1 MRDAPRALSERRA
14 RLLPPQVGT
23 KRKEIMASI
32 HDYKIDTSDVLHNPS
47 RKQLKRRIERLSAG
61 LWKIGQCY
69 MDLLDTRSRDAAHY
83 SPEYFHRDGAV
94 CLAYGMTD
102 TQRAAVLETTAIKY
116 AKFDLHIGV
125 NTKSR
130 DDVPHGGYSPE
141 RVAAI
146 YAVPVRPDVA
156 TTQEEFRAVH
166 VSYYMERTH
175 VGTTKEER
183 KAAKRAPGGAI
194 AVKRAQLLDQ
204 LIAAIPMQQLQ
215 RAFESPTSPGEL
227 RKLQRKHGFKE
238 SNVTIY
244 TELRAIFDEQY

>member
-32 HDYKIDTSDVLHNPS
+32 HDYKIDTSDALHNPS
-47 RKQLKRRIERLSAG
+47 RAQLKLRIERLPPG
-61 LWKIGQCY
+61 LWKFGQCY
-69 MDLLDTRSRDAAHY
+69 MDKLDVRSHNSAHY

-102 TQRAAVLETTAIKY
+102 TQRAALLETTAIKY

-125 NTKSR
+125 NTKSN
-130 DDVPHGGYSPE
+130 DDVSHDGYSPE

-175 VGTTKEER
+175 GGTTKEER
-183 KAAKRAPGGAI
+183 KAA
-194 AVKRAQLLDQ
+194 KRAQLLDQ

-215 RAFESPTSPGEL
+215 RAFESPTSRREL
-227 RKLQRKHGFKE
+227 WKLQRKHGFKE